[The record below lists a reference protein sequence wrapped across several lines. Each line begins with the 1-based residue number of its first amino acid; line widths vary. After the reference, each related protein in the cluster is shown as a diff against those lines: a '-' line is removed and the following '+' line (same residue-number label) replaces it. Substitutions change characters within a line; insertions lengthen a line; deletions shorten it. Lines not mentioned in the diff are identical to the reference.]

1 MSRTSHVIFRFS
13 HPSATLGLDVGV
25 GGQEAQ
31 QLADKVRAGDTLTIY
46 YDSSGTLLP
55 QKINLLSYQVE
66 LTNKQLLY
74 PLAEMHRRY
83 WYWATFYG
91 LLALIFAVTPARRKP

>member
-1 MSRTSHVIFRFS
+1 MWAWI
-13 HPSATLGLDVGV
+13 
-25 GGQEAQ
+25 EAQ
-31 QLADKVRAGDTLTIY
+31 QLAAEVREGDTLTIY
-46 YDSSGTLLP
+46 YDASGTLLP

-74 PLAEMHRRY
+74 SLGETHRRY

-91 LLALIFAVTPARRKP
+91 LLALIFTATSARSKPEKATES